1 MTNWQPLPG
10 DAGLTPE
17 EFASAFKVSV
27 ASAKRAAK
35 SGQLPAIQIGKQ
47 WRILTAATRVVPG
60 LEPAEETEEAI

>member
-1 MTNWQPLPG
+1 MTNWHPLPG
-10 DAGLTPE
+10 DTGMTPA
-17 EFASAFKVSV
+17 EFAAAFKVSE

-60 LEPAEETEEAI
+60 LESTETEEAV